1 MSMGSGR
8 STLKDF
14 FLMTISIEIMV
25 IGIYFFKFP
34 NNLSFGGVTG
44 LAVVLS
50 NFTTGILTRGNI
62 VLIMNMLLLVVG
74 FIFLGKDFGL
84 KTVYCTVLMSVSLQI
99 LEYFI
104 PISEPLTSDS
114 MIEVIYAVFLPAVG
128 SAILFNIGASSGG
141 TDVIAMLLRKY
152 TDTDIG
158 KALFS
163 SDFVLTLLTFPTY
176 GIRTGLISL
185 MGLGVKGLVI
195 DSVIESINLCKYINI
210 ICDDPKPITNYIE
223 NVLKRSA
230 TVSDGL
236 GAYSGKHKY
245 MVLTVVTRRQAIAL
259 KQYLKKTQ
267 PASFIII
274 TNTSEI
280 VGKGFY
286 RA

>member
-1 MSMGSGR
+1 MSIGEQR
-8 STLKDF
+8 SKLKDYL
-14 FLMTISIEIMV
+14 LMTISIEIMV

-44 LAVVLS
+44 FAVVLS
-50 NFTTGILTRGNI
+50 NFTAGFLTRGNI

-74 FIFLGKDFGL
+74 FIFLGKDFGI
-84 KTVYCTVLMSVSLQI
+84 KTVYCTVLMSLSLQG
-99 LEYFI
+99 LEFLF
-104 PISEPLTSDS
+104 PISEPLTNDS

-141 TDVIAMLLRKY
+141 TDVIAMLLKKY

-163 SDFVLTLLTFPTY
+163 SDFVLTLLTFPIY

-185 MGLGVKGLVI
+185 MGLGVKSLVI

-245 MVLTVVTRRQAIAL
+245 MVLTVVTRRQAVAL
-259 KQYLKKTQ
+259 KQFLKKTE

>member
-1 MSMGSGR
+1 MSLVEQR
-8 STLKDF
+8 SKLKDF
-14 FLMTISIEIMV
+14 VLMTISIEIMV

-50 NFTTGILTRGNI
+50 NFTSGILTRGNI
-62 VLIMNMLLLVVG
+62 VLIMNMILLVIG
-74 FIFLGKDFGL
+74 FIFLGKGFGI
-84 KTVYCTVLMSVSLQI
+84 KTVYCTILMSLSLQG
-99 LEYFI
+99 LEYFF
-104 PISEPLTSDS
+104 PIHKPLTNDS

-141 TDVIAMLLRKY
+141 TDVIAMLLKKY

-163 SDFVLTLLTFPTY
+163 SDFVLTLLTFPIY

-185 MGLGVKGLVI
+185 MGLGVKSLVI

-236 GAYSGKHKY
+236 GAYSGKHKF
-245 MVLTVVTRRQAIAL
+245 MVLTVVTRRQAVAL
-259 KQYLKKTQ
+259 KQYLKKTE
-267 PASFIII
+267 PAAFIII

>member
-1 MSMGSGR
+1 MSMGSER
-8 STLKDF
+8 SKLRDF
-14 FLMTISIEIMV
+14 LLMTLSIEIMV

-50 NFTTGILTRGNI
+50 NFTAGFLTRGNI
-62 VLIMNMLLLVVG
+62 VLLMNLILLVIG
-74 FIFLGKDFGL
+74 FVFLGKDFGL
-84 KTVYCTVLMSVSLQI
+84 KTVYCTLLMSVSLQG
-99 LEYFI
+99 LEYFF
-104 PISEPLTSDS
+104 PITEPLTSDS

-141 TDVIAMLLRKY
+141 TDVIAMLLKKY

-163 SDFVLTLLTFPTY
+163 SDFVLTLLTFPIY

-185 MGLGVKGLVI
+185 MGLGVKSLVI

-245 MVLTVVTRRQAIAL
+245 MVLTVVTRRQAVAL
-259 KQYLKKTQ
+259 KQFLKKTE

>member
-1 MSMGSGR
+1 MSMGSKR
-8 STLKDF
+8 SKLRDF
-14 FLMTISIEIMV
+14 LLMTLSIEIMV

-50 NFTTGILTRGNI
+50 NFTAGFLTRGNI
-62 VLIMNMLLLVVG
+62 VLLMNLILLVIG
-74 FIFLGKDFGL
+74 FVFLGKDFGL
-84 KTVYCTVLMSVSLQI
+84 KTVYCTLLMSVSLQG
-99 LEYFI
+99 LEYFF
-104 PISEPLTSDS
+104 PITEPLTSDS

-141 TDVIAMLLRKY
+141 TDVIAMLLKKY

-163 SDFVLTLLTFPTY
+163 SDFVLTLLTFPIY

-185 MGLGVKGLVI
+185 MGLGVKSLVI

-245 MVLTVVTRRQAIAL
+245 MVLTVVTRRQAVAL
-259 KQYLKKTQ
+259 KQFLKKTE

>member
-1 MSMGSGR
+1 MGSGR
-8 STLKDF
+8 SKLKDY

-25 IGIYFFKFP
+25 LGIYFFKFP

-50 NFTTGILTRGNI
+50 NFTAGFLTRGNI

-74 FIFLGKDFGL
+74 FIFLGKSFGI
-84 KTVYCTVLMSVSLQI
+84 KTVYCSVLMSLSLQG
-99 LEYFI
+99 LEYLY
-104 PISEPLTSDS
+104 PMTEPLTNDS
-114 MIEVIYAVFLPAVG
+114 MLEVIYAVFLPAVG

-141 TDVIAMLLRKY
+141 TDIIAMLLRKY

-158 KALFS
+158 KALFL
-163 SDFVLTLLTFPTY
+163 SDFILTLLTFPTY

-185 MGLGVKGLVI
+185 MGLGVKSLVI
-195 DSVIESINLCKYINI
+195 DTVIESINLCKYVNI
-210 ICDDPKPITNYIE
+210 ICDDPKPITTYIE

-245 MVLTVVTRRQAIAL
+245 MVLTVVTRKQAIAL
-259 KQYLKKTQ
+259 KQFLKKTE

>member
-1 MSMGSGR
+1 MGSGR
-8 STLKDF
+8 SKLKDY

-25 IGIYFFKFP
+25 LGIYFFKFP

-50 NFTTGILTRGNI
+50 NFTAGFLTRGNI

-74 FIFLGKDFGL
+74 FIFLGKSFGI
-84 KTVYCTVLMSVSLQI
+84 KTVYCSVLMSLSLQG
-99 LEYFI
+99 LEYLY
-104 PISEPLTSDS
+104 PMTEPLTNDS
-114 MIEVIYAVFLPAVG
+114 MLEVIYAVFLPAVG

-141 TDVIAMLLRKY
+141 TDIIAMLLRKY

-158 KALFS
+158 KALFL
-163 SDFVLTLLTFPTY
+163 SDFILTLLTFPTY

-185 MGLGVKGLVI
+185 MGLGVKSLVI
-195 DSVIESINLCKYINI
+195 DTVIESINLCKYVNI
-210 ICDDPKPITNYIE
+210 ICDDPKPITTYIE

-245 MVLTVVTRRQAIAL
+245 MVLTVVTRKQAIAL
-259 KQYLKKTQ
+259 KQYLKKTE

>member
-1 MSMGSGR
+1 MSMGAER
-8 STLKDF
+8 SKLKDF
-14 FLMTISIEIMV
+14 FLMTVSIEIMV
-25 IGIYFFKFP
+25 LGIYFFKFP

-50 NFTTGILTRGNI
+50 NFTADILTRGNI
-62 VLIMNMLLLVVG
+62 VLIMNMGLLLVG
-74 FIFLGKDFGL
+74 FAFLGKDFGI
-84 KTVYCTVLMSVSLQI
+84 KTVYCTVLMSASLQG
-99 LEYFI
+99 LEYFF
-104 PISEPLTSDS
+104 PISGPLTNDS
-114 MIEVIYAVFLPAVG
+114 MIEVIYAVFLPSVG

-163 SDFVLTLLTFPTY
+163 SDLVLTLLTFPTY

-185 MGLGVKGLVI
+185 MGLGVKCLVI

-210 ICDDPKPITNYIE
+210 ICDDPKPITTYIE

-245 MVLTVVTRRQAIAL
+245 MVLTVVTRKQAIAL